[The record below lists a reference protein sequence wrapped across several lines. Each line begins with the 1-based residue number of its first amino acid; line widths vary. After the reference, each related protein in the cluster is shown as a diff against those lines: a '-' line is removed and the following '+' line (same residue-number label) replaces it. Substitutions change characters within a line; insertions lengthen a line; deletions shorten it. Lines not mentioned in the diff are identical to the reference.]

1 MPDPKRNT
9 ARYRGLRAT
18 DKSGRGHTGSVGFDK
33 REQFSTGSAPRI
45 GGTVKPVTPL
55 ASATKSQLRSARRT
69 RRRIGTGPSATKP
82 RY

>member
-1 MPDPKRNT
+1 MPDPRRSLSK
-9 ARYRGLRAT
+9 YKKLRSS
-18 DKSGRGHTGSVGFDK
+18 DRSGRGHTGSTGFK
-33 REQFSTGSAPRI
+33 PEGQYSVGSAPRV
-45 GGTVKPVTPL
+45 GGTVTPSTPL